1 MNTLVRMRVALVAIS
16 FAISAPAIL
25 EAQERTVTQR
35 PKPILP
41 CGGPMAVILLKVV
54 DAKGE
59 VVSDAKLD
67 VRRERDGKK
76 VGENLADFSPLGE
89 YMIMDDLALSLV
101 PASGARFI
109 VRARRGK
116 SLASKVLRIWRS
128 PDGCHVKRLDD
139 KTLVL
144 RR

>member
-1 MNTLVRMRVALVAIS
+1 MISAIRTRAALVAIF

-25 EAQERTVTQR
+25 EAQERPVTQR

-54 DAKGE
+54 DAKGA
-59 VVSDAKLD
+59 VIADAAVD
-67 VRRERDGKK
+67 IRRERDGRK
-76 VGENLADFSPLGE
+76 VRESPAEFSPLGE
-89 YMIMDDLALSLV
+89 YLIMDDMALALV
-101 PASGARFI
+101 PASGARFV

-116 SLASKVLRIWRS
+116 QVASTVLRIGRS
-128 PDGCHVKRLDD
+128 PDGCHVKRLDH

-144 RR
+144 AR